1 MRKVKAGGGWPA
13 IIYTLKQ
20 ARATGGVR
28 RMYRALRSKNTCKTC
43 ALGMGGQKGGM
54 VNEKGKFPEV
64 CKKSVQAMAADLQG
78 GIPEHFFDDHSL
90 EKLATFS
97 SRQLEAAG
105 RLTEPLYMGP
115 LDSHYQKIEWGEA
128 IERIATKISKTK
140 PAHSFFYFSGRSSNE
155 AGFLLQLFARI
166 YGTNNVNSCSYYCH
180 QASGVGLTSVTGSGT
195 ATIVL
200 EDIDQADLI
209 VLIGAN
215 PASNHPRLMRSL
227 IELRRRGGKI
237 IVINPLKEI
246 GLVRF
251 KVPSDIRSM
260 LWASKIADL
269 YVQPHIGGDI
279 AFLAGVLK
287 EIMARG
293 KVEAPFVRRYVEGW
307 DELAQHLRDREWNEI
322 VEKSGVPRGTI
333 KKAAALYASSRRTI
347 FAWAMGITHHENGVQ
362 NVQMIA
368 NLALARGM
376 IGRPGCGLLPLRG
389 HSNVQGIGSMGV
401 TPQLKDAIFERLQAA
416 FDLKLPTTKGL
427 DTLGCILQAHKKK
440 MKFAMC
446 LGGNLYGSNPDSIFA
461 AEAMSRIDQVVYL
474 STTLNTG
481 HVRGRGK
488 ETIILP
494 VQARDEE
501 AQMTTQESMF
511 NFVRL
516 SEGGVPRYEGPR
528 SEVGVIASIAQA
540 VLGDEGSLD
549 WDMMREHG
557 RIREAIGQIIPGYEA
572 IGKIDDTK
580 QEFHIAGRTFHEPE
594 FSTFS
599 KKAIAHVIDLP
610 ELKASGEFELRL
622 MTVRSEGQFNT
633 VVYEEH
639 DLYRGQERRD
649 VIMMSEKDIRALG
662 LQVDEPA
669 KITSETGEIPNFLVR
684 VIDIPP
690 GNAVMYYPEANVLI
704 PKVADK
710 QSKTPAFKN
719 VVVRV
724 EAGE

>member
-115 LDSHYQKIEWGEA
+115 LDSHYKKIEWGEA

-269 YVQPHIGGDI
+269 YVQPHIGGI
-279 AFLAGVLK
+279 
-287 EIMARG
+287 
-293 KVEAPFVRRYVEGW
+293 
-307 DELAQHLRDREWNEI
+307 
-322 VEKSGVPRGTI
+322 
-333 KKAAALYASSRRTI
+333 
-347 FAWAMGITHHENGVQ
+347 
-362 NVQMIA
+362 
-368 NLALARGM
+368 
-376 IGRPGCGLLPLRG
+376 LLFLRG
-389 HSNVQGIGSMGV
+389 
-401 TPQLKDAIFERLQAA
+401 
-416 FDLKLPTTKGL
+416 
-427 DTLGCILQAHKKK
+427 
-440 MKFAMC
+440 
-446 LGGNLYGSNPDSIFA
+446 Y
-461 AEAMSRIDQVVYL
+461 
-474 STTLNTG
+474 
-481 HVRGRGK
+481 
-488 ETIILP
+488 
-494 VQARDEE
+494 
-501 AQMTTQESMF
+501 
-511 NFVRL
+511 
-516 SEGGVPRYEGPR
+516 
-528 SEVGVIASIAQA
+528 
-540 VLGDEGSLD
+540 
-549 WDMMREHG
+549 
-557 RIREAIGQIIPGYEA
+557 
-572 IGKIDDTK
+572 
-580 QEFHIAGRTFHEPE
+580 
-594 FSTFS
+594 
-599 KKAIAHVIDLP
+599 
-610 ELKASGEFELRL
+610 
-622 MTVRSEGQFNT
+622 
-633 VVYEEH
+633 
-639 DLYRGQERRD
+639 
-649 VIMMSEKDIRALG
+649 
-662 LQVDEPA
+662 
-669 KITSETGEIPNFLVR
+669 
-684 VIDIPP
+684 
-690 GNAVMYYPEANVLI
+690 
-704 PKVADK
+704 
-710 QSKTPAFKN
+710 
-719 VVVRV
+719 
-724 EAGE
+724 